1 MATYTTKQQ
10 KAVLDCLSERADSP
24 VSAAAIV
31 DALREQGEHIGI
43 ATVYRQLES
52 SNGRAASTRSR
63 RTRARTISSAPT
75 AAHRTAASLSASAA
89 GASCTSTATSSRRST
104 SIWSMSTAF
113 PSIPARRCSTA
124 CAASVRRAHETHC
137 FLFLALALAF
147 SLTACTVPVEKADD
161 GKIQIVATLFPY
173 YDFARAIAGD
183 RADVTLL
190 LSPGR
195 EAHSFEP
202 TPLDAVTISES
213 DVFLYNGGEGEY
225 WVDSMLGA
233 AGENIAVIARMM
245 DYVDALDEEYVE
257 GMQGADGHDHDHEHG
272 SHDDHDDHD
281 HDHEED
287 EHDSDE
293 VEYDEHIWTS
303 PKNAVV
309 LCRAVC
315 DAICKAD
322 PANEDFYRANCD
334 GYCAQIEALDARFAS
349 LCESAPHKLLVF
361 ADRFPMLYFCREFG
375 LDYRAAFHGC
385 SGDTEPSL
393 ATIKYLIDK
402 VEDEDIPVVYTID
415 FGTKKVAAVVSECT
429 GAAVDTLYSMQ
440 TVSRAD
446 FDAGETYLT
455 LMERNYEAL
464 RKGLNE

>member
-1 MATYTTKQQ
+1 MKRILTLFLTLA
-10 KAVLDCLSERADSP
+10 LILSLA
-24 VSAAAIV
+24 
-31 DALREQGEHIGI
+31 
-43 ATVYRQLES
+43 
-52 SNGRAASTRSR
+52 
-63 RTRARTISSAPT
+63 
-75 AAHRTAASLSASAA
+75 
-89 GASCTSTATSSRRST
+89 
-104 SIWSMSTAF
+104 
-113 PSIPARRCSTA
+113 A
-124 CAASVRRAHETHC
+124 CAA
-137 FLFLALALAF
+137 
-147 SLTACTVPVEKADD
+147 PGEKADD
-161 GKIQIVATLFPY
+161 GKLQIVATLFPY
-173 YDFARAIAGD
+173 YDFARAIAGG

-202 TPLDAVTISES
+202 TPLDAVTISEA

-225 WVDSMLGA
+225 WVEEMLDA
-233 AGENIAVIARMM
+233 AGEHIAVKARMM
-245 DYVDALDEEYVE
+245 DHVDALGEEFSE
-257 GMQGADGHDHDHEHG
+257 GMQGADAH
-272 SHDDHDDHD
+272 DHD
-281 HDHEED
+281 HDHGDHDHESGEA
-287 EHDSDE
+287 HDSDE
-293 VEYDEHIWTS
+293 IEYDEHIWTS
-303 PKNAVV
+303 PKNAAI

-334 GYCAQIEALDARFAS
+334 DYCAQIEALDARFAD
-349 LCESAPHKLLVF
+349 LCESAPRKLLVF

-393 ATIKYLIDK
+393 ATIKFLIDK
-402 VEDEDIPVVYTID
+402 VENENIPVVYTID

-429 GAAVDTLYSMQ
+429 GAAIETIYSMQ

-455 LMERNYEAL
+455 LMERNYDAL

>member
-1 MATYTTKQQ
+1 MK
-10 KAVLDCLSERADSP
+10 R
-24 VSAAAIV
+24 
-31 DALREQGEHIGI
+31 I
-43 ATVYRQLES
+43 AS
-52 SNGRAASTRSR
+52 
-63 RTRARTISSAPT
+63 
-75 AAHRTAASLSASAA
+75 
-89 GASCTSTATSSRRST
+89 
-104 SIWSMSTAF
+104 F
-113 PSIPARRCSTA
+113 
-124 CAASVRRAHETHC
+124 
-137 FLFLALALAF
+137 FLALALAF

-202 TPLDAVTISES
+202 TPLDAVTISEA

-225 WVDSMLGA
+225 WVESMLDA
-233 AGENIAVIARMM
+233 AGEHIAVASRMM

-272 SHDDHDDHD
+272 SHDDHD

-293 VEYDEHIWTS
+293 IEYDEHIWTS

-315 DAICKAD
+315 DAICRAD
-322 PANEDFYRANCD
+322 AENAAFYRANCEN
-334 GYCAQIEALDARFAS
+334 YCAQLEDLDARFAA
-349 LCESAPHKLLVF
+349 LCESAPRRLLIF
-361 ADRFPMLYFCREFG
+361 ADRFPMLYFCREYG

-393 ATIKYLIDK
+393 ATIKFLIDK
-402 VEDEDIPVVYTID
+402 VEDENIPVVYTID

-429 GAAVDTLYSMQ
+429 GAAIETLYSMQ

-464 RKGLNE
+464 RKGLNA

>member
-1 MATYTTKQQ
+1 MK
-10 KAVLDCLSERADSP
+10 R
-24 VSAAAIV
+24 
-31 DALREQGEHIGI
+31 I
-43 ATVYRQLES
+43 AS
-52 SNGRAASTRSR
+52 
-63 RTRARTISSAPT
+63 
-75 AAHRTAASLSASAA
+75 
-89 GASCTSTATSSRRST
+89 
-104 SIWSMSTAF
+104 F
-113 PSIPARRCSTA
+113 
-124 CAASVRRAHETHC
+124 
-137 FLFLALALAF
+137 FLALALAF

-161 GKIQIVATLFPY
+161 GKLQIVATLFPY
-173 YDFARAIAGD
+173 YDFARAIVGD

-213 DVFLYNGGEGEY
+213 DVFLYNGGEREY

-281 HDHEED
+281 DHDHDHEED

-315 DAICKAD
+315 DAICRAD
-322 PANEDFYRANCD
+322 AENAAFYRANCEN
-334 GYCAQIEALDARFAS
+334 YCAQLEDLDARFAA
-349 LCESAPHKLLVF
+349 LCESAPRRLLIF

-393 ATIKYLIDK
+393 ATIKFLIDK
-402 VEDEDIPVVYTID
+402 VEDENIPVVYTID

-429 GAAVDTLYSMQ
+429 GAAIETLYSMQ

-455 LMERNYEAL
+455 LMERNFEAL
-464 RKGLNE
+464 RKGLNA

>member
-1 MATYTTKQQ
+1 MK
-10 KAVLDCLSERADSP
+10 R
-24 VSAAAIV
+24 
-31 DALREQGEHIGI
+31 I
-43 ATVYRQLES
+43 AS
-52 SNGRAASTRSR
+52 
-63 RTRARTISSAPT
+63 
-75 AAHRTAASLSASAA
+75 
-89 GASCTSTATSSRRST
+89 
-104 SIWSMSTAF
+104 F
-113 PSIPARRCSTA
+113 
-124 CAASVRRAHETHC
+124 
-137 FLFLALALAF
+137 FLALALAF

-161 GKIQIVATLFPY
+161 GKLQIVATLFPY
-173 YDFARAIAGD
+173 YDFARAIVGD

-257 GMQGADGHDHDHEHG
+257 GMQSADGHDHDHEHG
-272 SHDDHDDHD
+272 SHDDHDDHDDHD

-315 DAICKAD
+315 DAICRAD
-322 PANEDFYRANCD
+322 AENAAFYRANCEN
-334 GYCAQIEALDARFAS
+334 YCAQLEDLDARFAD
-349 LCESAPHKLLVF
+349 LCESAPRRLLIF

-393 ATIKYLIDK
+393 ATIKFLIDK
-402 VEDEDIPVVYTID
+402 VEDENIPVVYTID

-429 GAAVDTLYSMQ
+429 GAAIETLYSMQ

-455 LMERNYEAL
+455 LMERNFEAL
-464 RKGLNE
+464 RKGLNA

>member
-1 MATYTTKQQ
+1 MK
-10 KAVLDCLSERADSP
+10 R
-24 VSAAAIV
+24 
-31 DALREQGEHIGI
+31 I
-43 ATVYRQLES
+43 AS
-52 SNGRAASTRSR
+52 
-63 RTRARTISSAPT
+63 
-75 AAHRTAASLSASAA
+75 
-89 GASCTSTATSSRRST
+89 
-104 SIWSMSTAF
+104 F
-113 PSIPARRCSTA
+113 
-124 CAASVRRAHETHC
+124 
-137 FLFLALALAF
+137 FLALALAF

-173 YDFARAIAGD
+173 YDFARAIVGNS
-183 RADVTLL
+183 ADVTLL

-225 WVDSMLGA
+225 WVDSMLDA

-349 LCESAPHKLLVF
+349 LCESAPRKLLVF

>member
-1 MATYTTKQQ
+1 MK
-10 KAVLDCLSERADSP
+10 R
-24 VSAAAIV
+24 
-31 DALREQGEHIGI
+31 I
-43 ATVYRQLES
+43 AS
-52 SNGRAASTRSR
+52 
-63 RTRARTISSAPT
+63 
-75 AAHRTAASLSASAA
+75 
-89 GASCTSTATSSRRST
+89 
-104 SIWSMSTAF
+104 F
-113 PSIPARRCSTA
+113 
-124 CAASVRRAHETHC
+124 
-137 FLFLALALAF
+137 FLALALAF

-161 GKIQIVATLFPY
+161 GKLQIVATLFPY
-173 YDFARAIAGD
+173 YDFARAIVGD

-281 HDHEED
+281 DHEHDHEED

-315 DAICKAD
+315 DAICRAD
-322 PANEDFYRANCD
+322 AENAAFYRANCEN
-334 GYCAQIEALDARFAS
+334 YCAQLEDLDARFAA
-349 LCESAPHKLLVF
+349 LCESAPRRLLIF

-393 ATIKYLIDK
+393 ATIKFLIDK
-402 VEDEDIPVVYTID
+402 VEDENIPVVYTID

-429 GAAVDTLYSMQ
+429 GAAIETLYSMQ

-455 LMERNYEAL
+455 LMERNFEAL
-464 RKGLNE
+464 RKGLNA

>member
-1 MATYTTKQQ
+1 MK
-10 KAVLDCLSERADSP
+10 R
-24 VSAAAIV
+24 
-31 DALREQGEHIGI
+31 I
-43 ATVYRQLES
+43 AS
-52 SNGRAASTRSR
+52 
-63 RTRARTISSAPT
+63 
-75 AAHRTAASLSASAA
+75 
-89 GASCTSTATSSRRST
+89 
-104 SIWSMSTAF
+104 F
-113 PSIPARRCSTA
+113 
-124 CAASVRRAHETHC
+124 
-137 FLFLALALAF
+137 FLALALAF

-161 GKIQIVATLFPY
+161 GKLQIVATLFPY
-173 YDFARAIAGD
+173 YDFARAIVGD

-213 DVFLYNGGEGEY
+213 DVFLYHGGEGEY

-281 HDHEED
+281 DHDHDHEED

-315 DAICKAD
+315 DAICRAD
-322 PANEDFYRANCD
+322 AENAAFYRANCEN
-334 GYCAQIEALDARFAS
+334 YCAQLEDLDARFAA
-349 LCESAPHKLLVF
+349 LCESAPRRLLIF

-393 ATIKYLIDK
+393 ATIKFLIDK
-402 VEDEDIPVVYTID
+402 VEDENIPVVYTID

-429 GAAVDTLYSMQ
+429 GAAIETLYSMQ

-455 LMERNYEAL
+455 LMERNFEAL
-464 RKGLNE
+464 RKGLNA

>member
-1 MATYTTKQQ
+1 MK
-10 KAVLDCLSERADSP
+10 R
-24 VSAAAIV
+24 
-31 DALREQGEHIGI
+31 I
-43 ATVYRQLES
+43 AS
-52 SNGRAASTRSR
+52 
-63 RTRARTISSAPT
+63 
-75 AAHRTAASLSASAA
+75 
-89 GASCTSTATSSRRST
+89 
-104 SIWSMSTAF
+104 F
-113 PSIPARRCSTA
+113 
-124 CAASVRRAHETHC
+124 
-137 FLFLALALAF
+137 FLALALAF

-173 YDFARAIAGD
+173 YDFARAIVGD

-225 WVDSMLGA
+225 WVDSMLDA

-245 DYVDALDEEYVE
+245 DYVDVLDEEYVE
-257 GMQGADGHDHDHEHG
+257 GMQGVDGHDHDHEHG
-272 SHDDHDDHD
+272 SHDDHD
-281 HDHEED
+281 HEED

-293 VEYDEHIWTS
+293 IEYDEHIWTS

-315 DAICKAD
+315 DAICRAD
-322 PANEDFYRANCD
+322 AENAAFYRANCEN
-334 GYCAQIEALDARFAS
+334 YCAQLEDLDARFAA
-349 LCESAPHKLLVF
+349 LCESAPRRLLIF
-361 ADRFPMLYFCREFG
+361 ADRFPMLYFCREYG

-393 ATIKYLIDK
+393 ATIKFLIDK
-402 VEDEDIPVVYTID
+402 VEDENIPVVYTID

-429 GAAVDTLYSMQ
+429 GAAIETLYSMQ

-455 LMERNYEAL
+455 LMERNFEAL

>member
-1 MATYTTKQQ
+1 MK
-10 KAVLDCLSERADSP
+10 R
-24 VSAAAIV
+24 
-31 DALREQGEHIGI
+31 I
-43 ATVYRQLES
+43 AS
-52 SNGRAASTRSR
+52 
-63 RTRARTISSAPT
+63 
-75 AAHRTAASLSASAA
+75 
-89 GASCTSTATSSRRST
+89 
-104 SIWSMSTAF
+104 F
-113 PSIPARRCSTA
+113 
-124 CAASVRRAHETHC
+124 
-137 FLFLALALAF
+137 FLALALAF

-173 YDFARAIAGD
+173 YDFARAIVGD

-281 HDHEED
+281 HDHKED

-303 PKNAVV
+303 PKNAIR
-309 LCRAVC
+309 LCRAVA
-315 DAICKAD
+315 DALCAAD
-322 PANEDFYRANCD
+322 AENADLYRANCED
-334 GYCAQIEALDARFAS
+334 YCAQLEALDADLRA
-349 LCESAPHKLLVF
+349 LRANAVRDLLIF
-361 ADRFPMLYFCREFG
+361 ADRFPFLYFCEEYD
-375 LDYRAAFHGC
+375 LHYRAAFHGC

-393 ATIKYLIDK
+393 ATLKYLIDK
-402 VEDEDIPVVYTID
+402 VNDEHIPVVYTID
-415 FGTKKVAAVVSECT
+415 LSSQKVAEAVSECT
-429 GAAVDTLYSMQ
+429 GARIGRLWSMQ
-440 TVSRAD
+440 TVSRTD

-455 LMERNYEAL
+455 LMQRNYEAL
-464 RKGLNE
+464 KGGLL

>member
-1 MATYTTKQQ
+1 MK
-10 KAVLDCLSERADSP
+10 R
-24 VSAAAIV
+24 
-31 DALREQGEHIGI
+31 I
-43 ATVYRQLES
+43 AS
-52 SNGRAASTRSR
+52 
-63 RTRARTISSAPT
+63 
-75 AAHRTAASLSASAA
+75 
-89 GASCTSTATSSRRST
+89 
-104 SIWSMSTAF
+104 F
-113 PSIPARRCSTA
+113 
-124 CAASVRRAHETHC
+124 
-137 FLFLALALAF
+137 FLALALAF

-161 GKIQIVATLFPY
+161 GKLQIVATLVPY
-173 YDFARAIAGD
+173 YDFARAIVGD

-281 HDHEED
+281 DHDHDHEED

-315 DAICKAD
+315 DAICRAD
-322 PANEDFYRANCD
+322 AENAAFYRANCEN
-334 GYCAQIEALDARFAS
+334 YCAQLEDLDARFAA
-349 LCESAPHKLLVF
+349 LCESAPRRLLIF

-393 ATIKYLIDK
+393 ATIKFLIDK
-402 VEDEDIPVVYTID
+402 VEDENIPVVYTID

-429 GAAVDTLYSMQ
+429 GAAIETLYSMQ

-455 LMERNYEAL
+455 LMERNFEAL
-464 RKGLNE
+464 RKGLNA

>member
-1 MATYTTKQQ
+1 MK
-10 KAVLDCLSERADSP
+10 R
-24 VSAAAIV
+24 
-31 DALREQGEHIGI
+31 I
-43 ATVYRQLES
+43 AS
-52 SNGRAASTRSR
+52 
-63 RTRARTISSAPT
+63 
-75 AAHRTAASLSASAA
+75 
-89 GASCTSTATSSRRST
+89 
-104 SIWSMSTAF
+104 F
-113 PSIPARRCSTA
+113 
-124 CAASVRRAHETHC
+124 
-137 FLFLALALAF
+137 FLALALAF

-173 YDFARAIAGD
+173 YDFARAIVGD

-225 WVDSMLGA
+225 WVDSMLDA

-385 SGDTEPSL
+385 SGDC
-393 ATIKYLIDK
+393 
-402 VEDEDIPVVYTID
+402 
-415 FGTKKVAAVVSECT
+415 GTKKVAAVVSECT

-464 RKGLNE
+464 RKGLND

>member
-1 MATYTTKQQ
+1 MK
-10 KAVLDCLSERADSP
+10 R
-24 VSAAAIV
+24 I
-31 DALREQGEHIGI
+31 
-43 ATVYRQLES
+43 
-52 SNGRAASTRSR
+52 
-63 RTRARTISSAPT
+63 IS
-75 AAHRTAASLSASAA
+75 L
-89 GASCTSTATSSRRST
+89 
-104 SIWSMSTAF
+104 
-113 PSIPARRCSTA
+113 
-124 CAASVRRAHETHC
+124 
-137 FLFLALALAF
+137 LLALAL
-147 SLTACTVPVEKADD
+147 SLSLAACAAPAEKADG
-161 GKIQIVATLFPY
+161 GKLQIVTTLFPY
-173 YDFARAIAGD
+173 YDFARAIAQD

-202 TPLDAVTISES
+202 TPLDAVTISEA

-225 WVDSMLGA
+225 WVESMLDA
-233 AGENIAVIARMM
+233 AGEHIAVASRMM
-245 DYVDALDEEYVE
+245 DYVDALNEEYVE

-272 SHDDHDDHD
+272 SHDD

-303 PKNAVV
+303 PKNAVI

-315 DAICKAD
+315 DAICRAD
-322 PANEDFYRANCD
+322 AENAAFYRANCD
-334 GYCAQIEALDARFAS
+334 DYCAQLEDLDARFAA
-349 LCESAPHKLLVF
+349 LCESAPRRLLIF
-361 ADRFPMLYFCREFG
+361 ADRFPMLYFCREYG

-393 ATIKYLIDK
+393 ATIKFLIDK
-402 VEDEDIPVVYTID
+402 VEDENIPVVYTID

-429 GAAVDTLYSMQ
+429 GAAIETLYSMQ

-455 LMERNYEAL
+455 LMERNFEAL
-464 RKGLNE
+464 RKGLNA

>member
-1 MATYTTKQQ
+1 MRRFWA
-10 KAVLDCLSERADSP
+10 ALL
-24 VSAAAIV
+24 AAAMMLTLAACGV
-31 DALREQGEHIGI
+31 RPSTEN
-43 ATVYRQLES
+43 
-52 SNGRAASTRSR
+52 NGK
-63 RTRARTISSAPT
+63 
-75 AAHRTAASLSASAA
+75 LQVV
-89 GASCTSTATSSRRST
+89 C
-104 SIWSMSTAF
+104 
-113 PSIPARRCSTA
+113 
-124 CAASVRRAHETHC
+124 
-137 FLFLALALAF
+137 
-147 SLTACTVPVEKADD
+147 
-161 GKIQIVATLFPY
+161 TLFPY
-173 YDFARAIAGD
+173 YDFVRQLGGE
-183 RADVTLL
+183 DVSPVLL
-190 LSPGR
+190 VPAGR
-195 EAHSFEP
+195 ETHSFEP

-393 ATIKYLIDK
+393 ATIKFLIDK
-402 VEDEDIPVVYTID
+402 VENENIPVVYTID

>member
-1 MATYTTKQQ
+1 MK
-10 KAVLDCLSERADSP
+10 R
-24 VSAAAIV
+24 I
-31 DALREQGEHIGI
+31 
-43 ATVYRQLES
+43 
-52 SNGRAASTRSR
+52 
-63 RTRARTISSAPT
+63 IS
-75 AAHRTAASLSASAA
+75 L
-89 GASCTSTATSSRRST
+89 
-104 SIWSMSTAF
+104 
-113 PSIPARRCSTA
+113 
-124 CAASVRRAHETHC
+124 
-137 FLFLALALAF
+137 LLALALAF

-173 YDFARAIAGD
+173 YDFARAIVGD

-202 TPLDAVTISES
+202 TPLDAVTISEA

-233 AGENIAVIARMM
+233 AGENIAVVARMM

-272 SHDDHDDHD
+272 SHDDHD

-315 DAICKAD
+315 DAICRAD
-322 PANEDFYRANCD
+322 AENAAFYRANCEN
-334 GYCAQIEALDARFAS
+334 YCAQLEDLDARFAA
-349 LCESAPHKLLVF
+349 LCESAPRRLLIF

-385 SGDTEPSL
+385 SSDTEPSL
-393 ATIKYLIDK
+393 ATIKFLIDK
-402 VEDEDIPVVYTID
+402 VEDENIPVVYTID

-429 GAAVDTLYSMQ
+429 GAAIETLFSMQ

-455 LMERNYEAL
+455 LMERNFEAL
-464 RKGLNE
+464 RKGLNA

>member
-1 MATYTTKQQ
+1 MK
-10 KAVLDCLSERADSP
+10 R
-24 VSAAAIV
+24 IF
-31 DALREQGEHIGI
+31 
-43 ATVYRQLES
+43 
-52 SNGRAASTRSR
+52 
-63 RTRARTISSAPT
+63 
-75 AAHRTAASLSASAA
+75 SL
-89 GASCTSTATSSRRST
+89 
-104 SIWSMSTAF
+104 
-113 PSIPARRCSTA
+113 
-124 CAASVRRAHETHC
+124 
-137 FLFLALALAF
+137 LLALALAL
-147 SLTACTVPVEKADD
+147 SLCACAAPAETADD
-161 GKIQIVATLFPY
+161 GKLQIVTTLFPY
-173 YDFARAIAGD
+173 YDFARAIAQD

-202 TPLDAVTISES
+202 TPLDAVTISEA

-225 WVDSMLGA
+225 WVESMLDA
-233 AGENIAVIARMM
+233 AGEHIAVASRMM

-272 SHDDHDDHD
+272 SHDDHD

-322 PANEDFYRANCD
+322 PANEDFYRANCED
-334 GYCAQIEALDARFAS
+334 YCVQLEDLDARFAA
-349 LCESAPHKLLVF
+349 LCESAPRRLLIF
-361 ADRFPMLYFCREFG
+361 ADRFPMLYFCREYG

-393 ATIKYLIDK
+393 ATIKFLIDK

-429 GAAVDTLYSMQ
+429 GAAIETLYSMQ

-455 LMERNYEAL
+455 LMERNFEAL

>member
-1 MATYTTKQQ
+1 MK
-10 KAVLDCLSERADSP
+10 R
-24 VSAAAIV
+24 I
-31 DALREQGEHIGI
+31 
-43 ATVYRQLES
+43 
-52 SNGRAASTRSR
+52 
-63 RTRARTISSAPT
+63 IS
-75 AAHRTAASLSASAA
+75 L
-89 GASCTSTATSSRRST
+89 
-104 SIWSMSTAF
+104 
-113 PSIPARRCSTA
+113 
-124 CAASVRRAHETHC
+124 
-137 FLFLALALAF
+137 LLALAL
-147 SLTACTVPVEKADD
+147 SLSLAACAAPAEKADG
-161 GKIQIVATLFPY
+161 GKLQIVTTLFPY
-173 YDFARAIAGD
+173 YDFARAIAQD

-202 TPLDAVTISES
+202 TPLDAVTISEA

-225 WVDSMLGA
+225 WVESMLDA
-233 AGENIAVIARMM
+233 AGEHIAVASRMM
-245 DYVDALDEEYVE
+245 DYVDALNEEYVE

-272 SHDDHDDHD
+272 SHDDHD

-293 VEYDEHIWTS
+293 IEYDEHIWTS

-315 DAICKAD
+315 DAICRAD
-322 PANEDFYRANCD
+322 AENAAFYRANCEN
-334 GYCAQIEALDARFAS
+334 YCAQLEDLDARFAA
-349 LCESAPHKLLVF
+349 LCESAPRRLLIF
-361 ADRFPMLYFCREFG
+361 ADRFPMLYFCREYG

-393 ATIKYLIDK
+393 ATIKFLIDK
-402 VEDEDIPVVYTID
+402 VEDENIPVVYTID

-429 GAAVDTLYSMQ
+429 GAAIETLYSMQ

-455 LMERNYEAL
+455 LMERNFEAL

>member
-1 MATYTTKQQ
+1 MK
-10 KAVLDCLSERADSP
+10 R
-24 VSAAAIV
+24 
-31 DALREQGEHIGI
+31 I
-43 ATVYRQLES
+43 AS
-52 SNGRAASTRSR
+52 
-63 RTRARTISSAPT
+63 
-75 AAHRTAASLSASAA
+75 
-89 GASCTSTATSSRRST
+89 
-104 SIWSMSTAF
+104 F
-113 PSIPARRCSTA
+113 
-124 CAASVRRAHETHC
+124 
-137 FLFLALALAF
+137 FLALALAF

-173 YDFARAIAGD
+173 YDFARAIVGD

-225 WVDSMLGA
+225 WVDSMLDA

-315 DAICKAD
+315 DAICRAD
-322 PANEDFYRANCD
+322 AENAAFYRANCEN
-334 GYCAQIEALDARFAS
+334 YCAQLEDLDARFAA
-349 LCESAPHKLLVF
+349 LCESAPRRLLIF
-361 ADRFPMLYFCREFG
+361 ADRFPMLYFCREYG

-429 GAAVDTLYSMQ
+429 GAAIGTIYSMQ

-455 LMERNYEAL
+455 LMERNFEAL

>member
-1 MATYTTKQQ
+1 MK
-10 KAVLDCLSERADSP
+10 R
-24 VSAAAIV
+24 
-31 DALREQGEHIGI
+31 I
-43 ATVYRQLES
+43 AS
-52 SNGRAASTRSR
+52 
-63 RTRARTISSAPT
+63 
-75 AAHRTAASLSASAA
+75 
-89 GASCTSTATSSRRST
+89 
-104 SIWSMSTAF
+104 F
-113 PSIPARRCSTA
+113 
-124 CAASVRRAHETHC
+124 
-137 FLFLALALAF
+137 FLALALAF

-161 GKIQIVATLFPY
+161 GKLQIVATLFPY
-173 YDFARAIAGD
+173 YDFARAIVGD

-281 HDHEED
+281 DHDHDHEED

-315 DAICKAD
+315 DAICRAD
-322 PANEDFYRANCD
+322 AENAAFYRANCEN
-334 GYCAQIEALDARFAS
+334 YCAQLEDLDARFAA
-349 LCESAPHKLLVF
+349 LCESAPRRLLIF

-385 SGDTEPSL
+385 SGDTESSL
-393 ATIKYLIDK
+393 ATIKFLIDK
-402 VEDEDIPVVYTID
+402 VEDENIPVVYTID

-429 GAAVDTLYSMQ
+429 GAAIETLYSMQ

-455 LMERNYEAL
+455 LMERNFEAL
-464 RKGLNE
+464 RKGLNA

>member
-1 MATYTTKQQ
+1 MK
-10 KAVLDCLSERADSP
+10 R
-24 VSAAAIV
+24 I
-31 DALREQGEHIGI
+31 
-43 ATVYRQLES
+43 
-52 SNGRAASTRSR
+52 
-63 RTRARTISSAPT
+63 IS
-75 AAHRTAASLSASAA
+75 L
-89 GASCTSTATSSRRST
+89 
-104 SIWSMSTAF
+104 
-113 PSIPARRCSTA
+113 
-124 CAASVRRAHETHC
+124 
-137 FLFLALALAF
+137 LLALALTL
-147 SLTACTVPVEKADD
+147 SLTACTMPAEKADG
-161 GKIQIVATLFPY
+161 GKLQIVTTLFPY
-173 YDFARAIAGD
+173 YDFARAIAQD

-202 TPLDAVTISES
+202 TPLDAVTISEA

-233 AGENIAVIARMM
+233 AGENIAVVARMM

-272 SHDDHDDHD
+272 SHDDHDDHDDHD

-315 DAICKAD
+315 DAICRAD
-322 PANEDFYRANCD
+322 AENAAFYRANCEN
-334 GYCAQIEALDARFAS
+334 YCAQLEDLDARFAA
-349 LCESAPHKLLVF
+349 LCESAPRRLLIF
-361 ADRFPMLYFCREFG
+361 ADRFPMLYFCREYG

-393 ATIKYLIDK
+393 ATIKFLIDK
-402 VEDEDIPVVYTID
+402 VEDENIPVVYTID

-429 GAAVDTLYSMQ
+429 GAAIEMLYSMQ

-455 LMERNYEAL
+455 LMERNFEAL
-464 RKGLNE
+464 RKGLNA

>member
-1 MATYTTKQQ
+1 MTKIDIISGFLGAGKTTFIKQLL
-10 KAVLDCLSERADSP
+10 KEAISGEKVVLIEN
-24 VSAAAIV
+24 
-31 DALREQGEHIGI
+31 EFGQIGI
-43 ATVYRQLES
+43 DGGFLKDAGIEIREMNSGCICCSLVGDFGRSLEEVLTKYQPDRVIIEPS
-52 SNGRAASTRSR
+52 GVGKLSDVMNAVKNVASEIEVMLNS
-63 RTRARTISSAPT
+63 
-75 AAHRTAASLSASAA
+75 
-89 GASCTSTATSSRRST
+89 
-104 SIWSMSTAF
+104 
-113 PSIPARRCSTA
+113 
-124 CAASVRRAHETHC
+124 
-137 FLFLALALAF
+137 
-147 SLTACTVPVEKADD
+147 
-161 GKIQIVATLFPY
+161 
-173 YDFARAIAGD
+173 
-183 RADVTLL
+183 
-190 LSPGR
+190 
-195 EAHSFEP
+195 
-202 TPLDAVTISES
+202 AVTVV
-213 DVFLYNGGEGEY
+213 DVNKCRMYMKNFGEFFNNQIEN
-225 WVDSMLGA
+225 
-233 AGENIAVIARMM
+233 AGTIVLSRTDVADPKKV
-245 DYVDALDEEYVE
+245 
-257 GMQGADGHDHDHEHG
+257 QGAVEMLRQHNAKATIVTTPCSELTGAQLLEMIEQEDDMAEELMKEAREHMHEHHHHHDHD
-272 SHDDHDDHD
+272 DDCDCGCHD

>member
-1 MATYTTKQQ
+1 MKRILTLFLTLA
-10 KAVLDCLSERADSP
+10 LILSLA
-24 VSAAAIV
+24 
-31 DALREQGEHIGI
+31 
-43 ATVYRQLES
+43 
-52 SNGRAASTRSR
+52 
-63 RTRARTISSAPT
+63 
-75 AAHRTAASLSASAA
+75 
-89 GASCTSTATSSRRST
+89 
-104 SIWSMSTAF
+104 
-113 PSIPARRCSTA
+113 A
-124 CAASVRRAHETHC
+124 CAA
-137 FLFLALALAF
+137 
-147 SLTACTVPVEKADD
+147 PGEKADD

-272 SHDDHDDHD
+272 SHDDHD

-293 VEYDEHIWTS
+293 IEYDEHIWTS

-315 DAICKAD
+315 DAICRAD
-322 PANEDFYRANCD
+322 AENAAFYRANCEN
-334 GYCAQIEALDARFAS
+334 YCAQLEDLDARFAA
-349 LCESAPHKLLVF
+349 LCESAPRRLLIF
-361 ADRFPMLYFCREFG
+361 ADRFPMLYFCREYG

-393 ATIKYLIDK
+393 ATIKFLIDK
-402 VEDEDIPVVYTID
+402 VEEESIPVVYTID

-429 GAAVDTLYSMQ
+429 GAAVGTLYSMQ

>member
-1 MATYTTKQQ
+1 MK
-10 KAVLDCLSERADSP
+10 R
-24 VSAAAIV
+24 IF
-31 DALREQGEHIGI
+31 
-43 ATVYRQLES
+43 
-52 SNGRAASTRSR
+52 
-63 RTRARTISSAPT
+63 
-75 AAHRTAASLSASAA
+75 SL
-89 GASCTSTATSSRRST
+89 
-104 SIWSMSTAF
+104 
-113 PSIPARRCSTA
+113 
-124 CAASVRRAHETHC
+124 
-137 FLFLALALAF
+137 LLALALAL
-147 SLTACTVPVEKADD
+147 SLCACAAPAETADD
-161 GKIQIVATLFPY
+161 GKLQIVTTLFPY
-173 YDFARAIAGD
+173 YDFARAIAQD

-202 TPLDAVTISES
+202 TPLDAVTISEA

-225 WVDSMLGA
+225 WVESMLDA
-233 AGENIAVIARMM
+233 AGEHIAVASRMM
-245 DYVDALDEEYVE
+245 DYVDALNEEYVE

-272 SHDDHDDHD
+272 SHDDHD

-293 VEYDEHIWTS
+293 IEYDEHIWTS

-315 DAICKAD
+315 DAICRAD
-322 PANEDFYRANCD
+322 AENAAFYRANCEN
-334 GYCAQIEALDARFAS
+334 YCAQLEDLDARFAA
-349 LCESAPHKLLVF
+349 LCESAPRRLLIF
-361 ADRFPMLYFCREFG
+361 ADRFPMLYFCREYG

-393 ATIKYLIDK
+393 ATIKFLIDK
-402 VEDEDIPVVYTID
+402 VENENIPVVYTID

-429 GAAVDTLYSMQ
+429 GAAIETIYSMQ

-455 LMERNYEAL
+455 LMERNFDAL

>member
-1 MATYTTKQQ
+1 MK
-10 KAVLDCLSERADSP
+10 R
-24 VSAAAIV
+24 I
-31 DALREQGEHIGI
+31 
-43 ATVYRQLES
+43 
-52 SNGRAASTRSR
+52 
-63 RTRARTISSAPT
+63 IS
-75 AAHRTAASLSASAA
+75 L
-89 GASCTSTATSSRRST
+89 
-104 SIWSMSTAF
+104 
-113 PSIPARRCSTA
+113 
-124 CAASVRRAHETHC
+124 
-137 FLFLALALAF
+137 LLALAL
-147 SLTACTVPVEKADD
+147 SLSLAACAAPAEKADG
-161 GKIQIVATLFPY
+161 GKLQIVTTLFPY
-173 YDFARAIAGD
+173 YDFARAIAQD

-202 TPLDAVTISES
+202 TPLDAVTISEA

-225 WVDSMLGA
+225 WVESMLDA
-233 AGENIAVIARMM
+233 AGEHIAVASRMM
-245 DYVDALDEEYVE
+245 DYVDALNEEYVE

-272 SHDDHDDHD
+272 SHDDHD

-293 VEYDEHIWTS
+293 IEYDEHIWTS

-315 DAICKAD
+315 DAICRAD
-322 PANEDFYRANCD
+322 AENAAFYRANCEN
-334 GYCAQIEALDARFAS
+334 YCAQLEDLDARFAA
-349 LCESAPHKLLVF
+349 LCESAPRRLLIF
-361 ADRFPMLYFCREFG
+361 ADRFPKLYFCREYG

-393 ATIKYLIDK
+393 ATIKFLIDK
-402 VEDEDIPVVYTID
+402 VEDENIPVVYTID

-429 GAAVDTLYSMQ
+429 GAAIETLYSMQ

-455 LMERNYEAL
+455 LMERNFEAL

>member
-1 MATYTTKQQ
+1 MK
-10 KAVLDCLSERADSP
+10 R
-24 VSAAAIV
+24 
-31 DALREQGEHIGI
+31 I
-43 ATVYRQLES
+43 AS
-52 SNGRAASTRSR
+52 
-63 RTRARTISSAPT
+63 
-75 AAHRTAASLSASAA
+75 
-89 GASCTSTATSSRRST
+89 
-104 SIWSMSTAF
+104 F
-113 PSIPARRCSTA
+113 
-124 CAASVRRAHETHC
+124 
-137 FLFLALALAF
+137 FLALALAF

-161 GKIQIVATLFPY
+161 GKLQIVATLFPY
-173 YDFARAIAGD
+173 YDFARAIVGD

-245 DYVDALDEEYVE
+245 DYVDALNEEYVE

-293 VEYDEHIWTS
+293 IEYDEHIWTS

-315 DAICKAD
+315 DAICRAD
-322 PANEDFYRANCD
+322 AENAAFYRANCEN
-334 GYCAQIEALDARFAS
+334 YCAQLEDLDARFAA
-349 LCESAPHKLLVF
+349 LCESAPRRLLIF
-361 ADRFPMLYFCREFG
+361 ADRFPMLYFCREYG

-393 ATIKYLIDK
+393 ATIKFLIDK
-402 VEDEDIPVVYTID
+402 VEDENIPVVYTID

-429 GAAVDTLYSMQ
+429 GAAIETLYSMQ

-455 LMERNYEAL
+455 LMERNFEAL
-464 RKGLNE
+464 RKGLNA

>member
-1 MATYTTKQQ
+1 MK
-10 KAVLDCLSERADSP
+10 R
-24 VSAAAIV
+24 IF
-31 DALREQGEHIGI
+31 
-43 ATVYRQLES
+43 
-52 SNGRAASTRSR
+52 
-63 RTRARTISSAPT
+63 
-75 AAHRTAASLSASAA
+75 SL
-89 GASCTSTATSSRRST
+89 
-104 SIWSMSTAF
+104 
-113 PSIPARRCSTA
+113 
-124 CAASVRRAHETHC
+124 
-137 FLFLALALAF
+137 LLALAL
-147 SLTACTVPVEKADD
+147 SLSLCACTAPAEKADN
-161 GKIQIVATLFPY
+161 GKLQIVTTLFPY
-173 YDFARAIAGD
+173 YDFARAIAQD

-202 TPLDAVTISES
+202 TPLDAVTISEA

-225 WVDSMLGA
+225 WVESMLDA
-233 AGENIAVIARMM
+233 AGEHIAVASRMM

-257 GMQGADGHDHDHEHG
+257 GMQGANSHDHDHEHG
-272 SHDDHDDHD
+272 SHDDHD
-281 HDHEED
+281 HDHEEE

-293 VEYDEHIWTS
+293 IEYDEHIWTS

-315 DAICKAD
+315 DAICRAD
-322 PANEDFYRANCD
+322 AANAAFYRANCEN
-334 GYCAQIEALDARFAS
+334 YCAQLEELDARFAA
-349 LCESAPHKLLVF
+349 LCESAPRRLLIF
-361 ADRFPMLYFCREFG
+361 ADRFPMLYFCREYG

-393 ATIKYLIDK
+393 ATIKFLIDK
-402 VEDEDIPVVYTID
+402 VEDENIPVVYTID

-429 GAAVDTLYSMQ
+429 GAAIETLYSMQ

-464 RKGLNE
+464 RKGLNA

>member
-1 MATYTTKQQ
+1 MK
-10 KAVLDCLSERADSP
+10 R
-24 VSAAAIV
+24 I
-31 DALREQGEHIGI
+31 
-43 ATVYRQLES
+43 
-52 SNGRAASTRSR
+52 
-63 RTRARTISSAPT
+63 IS
-75 AAHRTAASLSASAA
+75 L
-89 GASCTSTATSSRRST
+89 
-104 SIWSMSTAF
+104 
-113 PSIPARRCSTA
+113 
-124 CAASVRRAHETHC
+124 
-137 FLFLALALAF
+137 LLALALTL
-147 SLTACTVPVEKADD
+147 SLTACTMPAEKADG
-161 GKIQIVATLFPY
+161 GKLQIVTTLFPY
-173 YDFARAIAGD
+173 YDFARAIAQD

-202 TPLDAVTISES
+202 TPLDAVTISEA

-233 AGENIAVIARMM
+233 AGENIAVVARMM
-245 DYVDALDEEYVE
+245 DYVDALNEEYVE

-315 DAICKAD
+315 DAICRAD
-322 PANEDFYRANCD
+322 AENAAFYRANCEN
-334 GYCAQIEALDARFAS
+334 YCSQLEDLDARFAA
-349 LCESAPHKLLVF
+349 LCESAPRRLLIF
-361 ADRFPMLYFCREFG
+361 ADRFPMLYFCREYG

-393 ATIKYLIDK
+393 ATIKFLIDK
-402 VEDEDIPVVYTID
+402 VEDENIPVVYTID

-429 GAAVDTLYSMQ
+429 GAAIETLYSMQ

-455 LMERNYEAL
+455 LMERNFEAL
-464 RKGLNE
+464 RKGLNA